1 MRFVNLHASLQRV
14 ELNFVQKVN
23 WIQDYEVT
31 LSAATVGPLD
41 KLITGAQPKLLE
53 QIQKVILLGRLTF
66 MHLSREYAWTR
77 KRFDLFWL
85 SDILGLKAME
95 LDKVQ
100 GWQAKESPK

>member
-1 MRFVNLHASLQRV
+1 M
-14 ELNFVQKVN
+14 
-23 WIQDYEVT
+23 
-31 LSAATVGPLD
+31 SAATVGPLD

-100 GWQAKESPK
+100 GLVQRESEVAGIYLNQSLGFYFSIEPVYVRLV